1 MTDQQQ
7 LIEHIARRVLACARA
22 GDLPAA
28 RALIDPVPMPKTL
41 ALAIATIAVEN
52 LDPDDGGD
60 AA

>member
-7 LIEHIARRVLACARA
+7 LIEQIARRVVACVRAHDLA
-22 GDLPAA
+22 GA

-41 ALAIATIAVEN
+41 ALAIATIAVE
-52 LDPDDGGD
+52 DPGPRWGGD